1 MKYYSRKG
9 ILNVKIAQKLN
20 DTVIAQALD
29 ISIKDLILLYL
40 FIYFCKL
47 AQFTELLTS
56 LTECKQDFRRWMN
69 QVKFK

>member
-1 MKYYSRKG
+1 MKYYSRKD
-9 ILNVKIAQKLN
+9 ILIVKIAQWPD
-20 DTVIAQALD
+20 DTVTTQALG
-29 ISIKDLILLYL
+29 ISIKDLIFL
-40 FIYFCKL
+40 FFYFCKL